1 MARSSHS
8 ERGADRPGRLF
19 AAVPKL
25 RWGQTAAASLPVP
38 ATRVRVVKLTSSAG
52 VMKDTIAQHVRASHR
67 GHRRA
72 HDSARVRHRTLLTGA
87 RMDCLPPG
95 AIVVNV
101 ARSALL
107 DETALT
113 HRLDLFLDN

>member
-1 MARSSHS
+1 MGTNRCRELA
-8 ERGADRPGRLF
+8 L
-19 AAVPKL
+19 
-25 RWGQTAAASLPVP
+25 P
-38 ATRVRVVKLTSSAG
+38 ATRASAVKLTSSAG